1 MAKQKLSKKQK
12 QKRIAKYLA
21 DGKISG
27 KEARKAQRRGISLA
41 KIQKSYNPA
50 PVVTGG
56 KGPTQVGG
64 TVVTPPPLVISSSA
78 QKTFAGP
85 TTTTTPTNTGVT
97 DVTDTGTT
105 DTDQPLVVQPPDPE
119 GPTMEDMFADTI
131 AQMRAAYEQN
141 LAQQQQQ
148 VAAMEQQQRQQMAV
162 MQQQMREQQRAAS
175 AQAQLAGRPS
185 VLGVQ
190 TAQSSAGSPMQI
202 SRRGLT
208 GAFGRKGMR
217 IQSLNV

>member
-12 QKRIAKYLA
+12 KKRIATYLA

-41 KIQKSYNPA
+41 KIQKSYTPA

-56 KGPTQVGG
+56 RGPSQLGA
-64 TVVTPPPLVISSSA
+64 TVVTPPPLVISPSA

-85 TTTTTPTNTGVT
+85 TTTTSTNTGVT
-97 DVTDTGTT
+97 NVTDTGTT
-105 DTDQPLVVQPPDPE
+105 DPQGPLVEQPPEPQ
-119 GPTMEDMFADTI
+119 GPTMEDMFAETI
-131 AQMRAAYEQN
+131 AQMQAAYEQN

-202 SRRGLT
+202 SRRGLS